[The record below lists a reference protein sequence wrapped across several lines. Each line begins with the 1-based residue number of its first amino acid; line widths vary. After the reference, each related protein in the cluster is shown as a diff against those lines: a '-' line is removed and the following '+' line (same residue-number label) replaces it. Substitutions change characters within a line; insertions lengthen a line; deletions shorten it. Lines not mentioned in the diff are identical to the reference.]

1 MNEAF
6 EKYSFPYSSPKKIFI
21 SRATE
26 KDTGQQMA
34 LQLKLD
40 FSEGDTKE
48 QLKEN
53 EV

>member
-21 SRATE
+21 SLVTE
-26 KDTGQQMA
+26 KETEQRIA
-34 LQLKLD
+34 FQLKLD
-40 FSEGDTKE
+40 FSEGTGE
-48 QLKEN
+48 GQSRAN

>member
-21 SRATE
+21 PRITE
-26 KDTGQQMA
+26 KETEQHMVF
-34 LQLKLD
+34 QLKLD
-40 FSEGDTKE
+40 FSEEMAEG
-48 QLKEN
+48 QLRAN